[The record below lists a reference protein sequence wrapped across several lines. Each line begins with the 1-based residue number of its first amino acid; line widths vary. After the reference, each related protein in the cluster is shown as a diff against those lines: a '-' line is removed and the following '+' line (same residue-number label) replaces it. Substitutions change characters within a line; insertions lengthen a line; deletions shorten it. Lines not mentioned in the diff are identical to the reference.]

1 VTEPG
6 ELGDAVRD
14 AVRSGVPTLV
24 DVHVDPAASPIA
36 TGTWQ
41 LPPLPHPEPNY
52 IKAARAAGV
61 RSGGE

>member
-1 VTEPG
+1 
-6 ELGDAVRD
+6 
-14 AVRSGVPTLV
+14 VPTLV